1 VDAAFNTVDVC
12 MVLDVLAMK
21 PRQKAI
27 YLKGSEQ

>member
-1 VDAAFNTVDVC
+1 VDVC
-12 MVLDVLAMK
+12 MVLDVLAMN